1 MSEIY
6 DAKKDPQFSK
16 GFIDID
22 EMRTRTLEDGRELP
36 YRYMHG
42 GFEGTDVKFSFCFPE
57 KEAYEERFY
66 QYLSPFPGLDEELA
80 SLPMTGEDDKIA
92 FCLTH
97 GAYYVE
103 SNMGS
108 KAIFTNSDDN
118 TMTHRSSAASAEFSR
133 EMAQKVYGY
142 EHSPYGYVYGGSGG
156 GYRTIACVE
165 NTNAFDGGAP
175 YVIGSPHAILNCQ
188 TDRKSVV

>member
-1 MSEIY
+1 
-6 DAKKDPQFSK
+6 
-16 GFIDID
+16 
-22 EMRTRTLEDGRELP
+22 
-36 YRYMHG
+36 
-42 GFEGTDVKFSFCFPE
+42 
-57 KEAYEERFY
+57 
-66 QYLSPFPGLDEELA
+66 
-80 SLPMTGEDDKIA
+80 MTGEDDKIA

-142 EHSPYGYVYGGSGG
+142 EHRP
-156 GYRTIACVE
+156 
-165 NTNAFDGGAP
+165 
-175 YVIGSPHAILNCQ
+175 
-188 TDRKSVV
+188 TDMFTAEAAEDTARSHVLRIRMHLTAARRM